1 MTAAPPV
8 ATTATDAPRRRNPFG
23 LAVVIIGCVLVAA
36 MWMYY
41 LAADDGPGVYQLQDQ
56 TWRESAAPVCE
67 QAYVDRMALVDTSQG
82 FITDPTPEQ
91 MAVRAEI
98 VDRATDVVET
108 MLTDIV
114 AIPVDNDRDREILAT
129 FEKYYRMII
138 ADRRRYADQLRAGDA
153 ETFAE
158 SVVLGGPVSNVV
170 TDFTAGVKGN
180 DVPACTPPHDLANT
194 RQP

>member
-1 MTAAPPV
+1 
-8 ATTATDAPRRRNPFG
+8 
-23 LAVVIIGCVLVAA
+23 
-36 MWMYY
+36 
-41 LAADDGPGVYQLQDQ
+41 
-56 TWRESAAPVCE
+56 VCE
-67 QAYVDRMALVDTSQG
+67 QAYLDRMALVDTSQG

-98 VDRATDVVET
+98 VDHATDVLET
-108 MLTDIV
+108 MLDDIV
-114 AIPVDNDRDREILAT
+114 TIEVDNDRDRQILAV
-129 FEKYYRMII
+129 FDEYYRMVI

-153 ETFAE
+153 TTFSE

-180 DVPACTPPHDLANT
+180 GVPACTPPHDLADT